1 MLMCNSLLIQY
12 LQIYSNYCTTYF
24 HQLIFFFSR
33 ASYSFKLYKKGVFP
47 APFNR
52 LQNGESQKTLH
63 SIICSCTKRA

>member
-1 MLMCNSLLIQY
+1 MCNSLLIQY

-52 LQNGESQKTLH
+52 L
-63 SIICSCTKRA
+63 